1 MVGNLTGKGVGTGA
15 AVTVIFSGVCL
26 VIAALVMSRIRKIRE
41 LEQSTVS
48 LEEAVE
54 AA

>member
-1 MVGNLTGKGVGTGA
+1 MVGKITEKGVGTGA
-15 AVTVIFSGVCL
+15 AITVISSGVCL
-26 VIAALVMSRIRKIRE
+26 VVVALVMSRIKVIRG

-48 LEEAVE
+48 LEKAVE